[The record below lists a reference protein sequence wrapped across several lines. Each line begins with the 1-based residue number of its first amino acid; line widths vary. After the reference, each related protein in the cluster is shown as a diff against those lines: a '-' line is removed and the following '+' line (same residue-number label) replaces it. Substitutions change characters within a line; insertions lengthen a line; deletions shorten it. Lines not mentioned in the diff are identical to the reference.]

1 MDTLR
6 ALEMALPP
14 VLALWPRRA
23 TLPATCDTTVFPR
36 RSQTHLGWSLGQSRS
51 PGPWTGLSGPHC
63 LSSFIFPLLLVC
75 VWGRELAPTWE
86 SWGMLD
92 KQPFRAGQGP
102 SPNFWF
108 NPGAS
113 RPLHEGWLL
122 ICIECL
128 TGKQP
133 GQLAYMSVATFPVHW
148 PKLKTVTI
156 QPLAERNSLWVW
168 AGGEKLGRQEP
179 SPTGTT
185 QGSPSVDGPVTV
197 RPEPR
202 QQGNV
207 SCLLLGTAGGALPSR
222 PGAPDLELVPFS
234 NLLGGW
240 GPVSWE
246 VISHTHDLPSRRK
259 QRW

>member
-63 LSSFIFPLLLVC
+63 LSSFIFPLLLAG
-75 VWGRELAPTWE
+75 VWGREVAPTWE

-108 NPGAS
+108 SPGAS
-113 RPLHEGWLL
+113 TPLHEGWLL

-148 PKLKTVTI
+148 PKLKRVTI
-156 QPLAERNSLWVW
+156 QPLAERNS
-168 AGGEKLGRQEP
+168 
-179 SPTGTT
+179 
-185 QGSPSVDGPVTV
+185 
-197 RPEPR
+197 
-202 QQGNV
+202 
-207 SCLLLGTAGGALPSR
+207 
-222 PGAPDLELVPFS
+222 
-234 NLLGGW
+234 
-240 GPVSWE
+240 
-246 VISHTHDLPSRRK
+246 
-259 QRW
+259 